1 MGFDSGAMAFRCFYL
16 SREITPEDLERFAAK
31 TLPPVT
37 TLTVAQPLHGWVGPT
52 HALDRDFSEEHCCEL
67 PYLHFAHVTAEKKIP
82 PSTLRAYF
90 RQECD
95 IEQKARGLQFLPR
108 QVKSEVKERVIAEL
122 GKDALPSFASM
133 DCVVD
138 MRHQMLFASAMAD
151 RAVEMLAPFFRET
164 TGAMPVV
171 LLPESAA
178 LRRMNVDVNALMPCQ
193 LSPNEAL
200 SPPVVSTLGTDF
212 LTWLYWFWEKGPAMF
227 DFQGEQCGMMFEGPF
242 HFEAADVPGCHETT
256 LRNGTPQDSP
266 EFGTALW
273 NGKRLRRAKLTLVR
287 GETIVTAMVD
297 GADFA
302 FRALKLPKKNTSA
315 PRDEAVEH
323 LPSAG
328 AQPSAL
334 PAAPVDNTP
343 PSLAE
348 RMDAAVFFVEA
359 FLTLFD
365 RYVALRANPSEWEAT
380 LAKVQAWIAQRAGQS
395 LD

>member
-16 SREITPEDLERFAAK
+16 SREVAPEDLEAIKAK
-31 TLPPVT
+31 QLPPVD
-37 TLTVAQPLHGWVGPT
+37 TLTIAQPLHGWAGPA

-82 PSTLRAYF
+82 PSTLRAYV
-90 RQECD
+90 RRECD
-95 IEQKARGLQFLPR
+95 IEQRARGLQFLPR
-108 QVKSEVKERVIAEL
+108 QVKTEVKERVVADL
-122 GKDALPSFASM
+122 GKDALPSFASI
-133 DCVVD
+133 DCLVD
-138 MRHQMLFASAMAD
+138 MRRQMLYASAMAD

-171 LLPESAA
+171 MLPESVA
-178 LRRMNVDVNALMPCQ
+178 LRRMNFDVNALTPIQ

-200 SPPVVSTLGTDF
+200 EPPVATTIGTDF
-212 LTWLYWFWEKGPAMF
+212 LTWLYWYWEKGPAVF
-227 DFQGEQCGMMFEGPF
+227 DLDGDECGMMFEGPF

-287 GETIVTAMVD
+287 GETIVSATVD
-297 GADFA
+297 GIDFS
-302 FRALKLPKKNTSA
+302 FRALKLPKKKAAT
-315 PRDEAVEH
+315 PRDEAVEN

-328 AQPSAL
+328 GNKAS
-334 PAAPVDNTP
+334 PAATVDNTP
-343 PSLAE
+343 PTLVD
-348 RMDAAVFFVEA
+348 RMEAATFFVEA

-365 RYVALRANPSEWEAT
+365 QYVALRANPAQWDET
-380 LAKVQAWIAQRAGQS
+380 LANLQTWIARRAGQS
-395 LD
+395 EK